1 MEYKSQMLLVLVF
14 GIALHTAMIVGSR
27 YIKNFKQ
34 LRKGLLI
41 IVPNIIFNSAV
52 IFVML
57 SSTNN
62 FIPEKIGYD
71 GENAE
76 QRVERLENY
85 TRKLNIYLEYSN
97 KQFLHLVGVL
107 ALLNSIPL
115 VVIALALSKSEEI
128 ENN

>member
-1 MEYKSQMLLVLVF
+1 MDYKTQMLLVLVF
-14 GIALHTAMIVGSR
+14 GIALYIAVLVGSR
-27 YIKNFKQ
+27 YIKNTKQ
-34 LRKGLLI
+34 LRRGLLI
-41 IVPNIIFNSAV
+41 TVPNIIVTSAV
-52 IFVML
+52 MFVMF

-62 FIPEKIGYD
+62 FLPEEIGYD

-85 TRKLNIYLEYSN
+85 TRKLNNYLEYSN
-97 KQFLHLVGVL
+97 QQFFLLVGVL

-115 VVIALALSKSEEI
+115 VVIALALSKPEEM